1 MNTLYYNNI
10 LLLLQIPAKFVVTM
24 LGRSV
29 TNVVNHSMAIMMNLV
44 VVRCTFVKNA
54 PNLHMERLLNAMDIR
69 YGILPPTLGT
79 AMSLSSIFS
88 LWSVVNIIT
97 TPVLRDLKIDGSSLT
112 VWPHESVSHNASLY
126 SIALLPL
133 VTHWTQ
139 IVSIFTAVVIILLL
153 LLYRD
158 VQHTK
163 GGGLHWCS

>member
-69 YGILPPTLGT
+69 YGILPPTLAT

-88 LWSVVNIIT
+88 L
-97 TPVLRDLKIDGSSLT
+97 
-112 VWPHESVSHNASLY
+112 
-126 SIALLPL
+126 
-133 VTHWTQ
+133 
-139 IVSIFTAVVIILLL
+139 
-153 LLYRD
+153 
-158 VQHTK
+158 
-163 GGGLHWCS
+163 